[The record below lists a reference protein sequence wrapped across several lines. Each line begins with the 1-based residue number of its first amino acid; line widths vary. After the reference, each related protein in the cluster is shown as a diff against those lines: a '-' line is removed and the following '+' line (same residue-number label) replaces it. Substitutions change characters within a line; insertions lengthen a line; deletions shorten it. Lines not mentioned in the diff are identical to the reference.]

1 MWILKPYLHLCFNVE
16 RNIVIVKIGTQT
28 QPADVMTKVPQKTKH
43 HFYTRIL
50 RNNMTDDDVEEFEKR
65 AYRYDFPPDERELI
79 LRTTDESMD
88 EIVKLMLK
96 EYESIAIR

>member
-1 MWILKPYLHLCFNVE
+1 
-16 RNIVIVKIGTQT
+16 
-28 QPADVMTKVPQKTKH
+28 
-43 HFYTRIL
+43 
-50 RNNMTDDDVEEFEKR
+50 MTDDDVEEFEKR

-88 EIVKLMLK
+88 EIVKLILK